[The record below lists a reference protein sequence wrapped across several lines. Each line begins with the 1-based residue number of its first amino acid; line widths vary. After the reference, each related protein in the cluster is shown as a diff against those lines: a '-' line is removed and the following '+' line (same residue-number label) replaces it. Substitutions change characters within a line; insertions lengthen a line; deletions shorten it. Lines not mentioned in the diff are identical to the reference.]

1 MEISSH
7 HQWTLALLILPTL
20 IVPRVATV
28 EITALWVPEPFM
40 EGSKTSVLMDCVYN
54 YTERDRDSLEIKW
67 YFRQGLDLIYQWIPP
82 NPPQVIS
89 PLFKDHIVPYFEIT
103 QDPFTKHRALNIGN
117 ITTSMSGLYSCR
129 VSSNKG
135 DSFKSKQLTIY
146 GKLPYPFSF
155 KLLKSTISAPP
166 KELQLSVSHVDESGV
181 SILCS
186 VGQVYPQ
193 PMTRLAII
201 TSTGVTVELDRWTN
215 TTTVWREGKFNQ
227 ENEIY
232 LSTTGGDV
240 SDSPILQTNDEIKCE
255 VSLEGTEYK
264 EVLYRRL
271 ELEQRS
277 NKAFGIYQKFPI
289 LCHCLIYF
297 LLIFLC

>member
-1 MEISSH
+1 M
-7 HQWTLALLILPTL
+7 
-20 IVPRVATV
+20 
-28 EITALWVPEPFM
+28 
-40 EGSKTSVLMDCVYN
+40 
-54 YTERDRDSLEIKW
+54 
-67 YFRQGLDLIYQWIPP
+67 
-82 NPPQVIS
+82 
-89 PLFKDHIVPYFEIT
+89 
-103 QDPFTKHRALNIGN
+103 
-117 ITTSMSGLYSCR
+117 
-129 VSSNKG
+129 
-135 DSFKSKQLTIY
+135 
-146 GKLPYPFSF
+146 
-155 KLLKSTISAPP
+155 
-166 KELQLSVSHVDESGV
+166 SHVDESGV

-271 ELEQRS
+271 ELDQRS